1 MSHCAAERR
10 VFFVEEPV
18 RATDESRLLVR
29 EVQPNLFVVTPEVV
43 SEVNTPE
50 ALSEERVLL
59 DDFLDERQ
67 AGLPIFWFYTPMALR
82 VARDLPSA
90 LVVYDCMD
98 ELASFQGAP
107 PELGDL
113 EKELFS
119 CADLVFTGGA
129 SLYRKKRALHHDVH
143 LFPSSVDL
151 DHFFSAR
158 FPLEEP
164 ADQRSIPGPKL
175 GFFGVIDERMDL
187 ELIDRLAR
195 ANDEYQIVLVGP
207 TVKIDPLTLPRRPNL
222 HYLGQKNYAEL
233 PRYLHGWDVALLPF
247 ALNDATRFISPTK
260 TLEYLAGGKPV
271 VSTPVP
277 DVVTPYGEED
287 LVCIADGPDFPK
299 AVEEILKEGPN
310 LARLERIDAALEST
324 SWDSTWGAM
333 SHLISM
339 RLVGERAAS

>member
-1 MSHCAAERR
+1 
-10 VFFVEEPV
+10 
-18 RATDESRLLVR
+18 
-29 EVQPNLFVVTPEVV
+29 
-43 SEVNTPE
+43 
-50 ALSEERVLL
+50 
-59 DDFLDERQ
+59 
-67 AGLPIFWFYTPMALR
+67 
-82 VARDLPSA
+82 
-90 LVVYDCMD
+90 
-98 ELASFQGAP
+98 
-107 PELGDL
+107 
-113 EKELFS
+113 
-119 CADLVFTGGA
+119 
-129 SLYRKKRALHHDVH
+129 
-143 LFPSSVDL
+143 
-151 DHFFSAR
+151 
-158 FPLEEP
+158 
-164 ADQRSIPGPKL
+164 
-175 GFFGVIDERMDL
+175 MDL

-287 LVCIADGPDFPK
+287 LVRIADGPDFPK